1 MIYLQGGPKAGAEV
15 PIRAGTTYWS
25 WIEQIPGMEA
35 EATFEESPPPIDTV
49 KRHRVGMYR
58 DSGQKMPRVFG
69 APMPIFTWQG
79 YQE

>member
-15 PIRAGTTYWS
+15 PIRAGTTYWT
-25 WIEQIPGMEA
+25 WVEQIPGMEIKA
-35 EATFEESPPPIDTV
+35 SKDEDLQPIGPKTW
-49 KRHRVGMYR
+49 RVGMYR

-69 APMPIFTWQG
+69 APMPIFSWQG